1 MELFHRHCRAA
12 RLRTGVLEP
21 LDDLRFARRLRLG
34 VEGAKGY
41 RRKLKEEHDAG
52 DDRNEAAKQHERRG
66 AKDGRSDDG
75 KSVLVQRR
83 LRQLNAHLGA
93 VAIRVENGPLDPKVL
108 FGEIALVGDARR
120 IDRVELQHTVRV
132 LQQEPLGGALVGVK
146 GAALDRQLHD
156 VERALVAGVGGKSLR
171 RVGDH
176 RRDAGPALHV
186 VGEPADGIA
195 VGLSRCLAGAKRRPP
210 AHRLLAREADLGKRD
225 VIVGRQ
231 ILLHDF
237 LHDVLPDANAKPQLA
252 DLPAGRARFEFVTD
266 VAKTERALRVGRLR
280 IEHDLE
286 RLRNVRDDDVQ
297 VGDPDIMLIND
308 ETDSGGRHGVG
319 PRLCEAAMQVVRDP
333 PTAGDAHRASESTDA
348 LQATSL
354 LRADVLARAS

>member
-1 MELFHRHCRAA
+1 MM
-12 RLRTGVLEP
+12 
-21 LDDLRFARRLRLG
+21 
-34 VEGAKGY
+34 
-41 RRKLKEEHDAG
+41 
-52 DDRNEAAKQHERRG
+52 
-66 AKDGRSDDG
+66 S
-75 KSVLVQRR
+75 S
-83 LRQLNAHLGA
+83 AHLWPGSA
-93 VAIRVENGPLDPKVL
+93 
-108 FGEIALVGDARR
+108 
-120 IDRVELQHTVRV
+120 
-132 LQQEPLGGALVGVK
+132 
-146 GAALDRQLHD
+146 
-156 VERALVAGVGGKSLR
+156 GKSLR

-354 LRADVLARAS
+354 LRADCLRALPNDHADAMGKSLHRSIAGRRGDFAPETGERHLRAEGFLPA